1 MGSRFSC
8 TVLMCLVMCSCT
20 EPIPIED
27 PDTRGTELEDDSTS
41 NVNTN
46 LNWEGW
52 NDPVRIGLASGDE
65 VADFATWTVR
75 YDMWCKMRF
84 FSDILH
90 KDLAGEKSSVQRGP
104 VSLLTLLPDEFT
116 KQQVEALRM
125 AQGMKPDPKLMI
137 SNWIKRGQVKKDAG
151 RGVYIKVVSSQ

>member
-1 MGSRFSC
+1 M
-8 TVLMCLVMCSCT
+8 
-20 EPIPIED
+20 
-27 PDTRGTELEDDSTS
+27 
-41 NVNTN
+41 
-46 LNWEGW
+46 
-52 NDPVRIGLASGDE
+52 
-65 VADFATWTVR
+65 R

-125 AQGMKPDPKLMI
+125 AQGMKPDPKMMI
-137 SNWIKRGQVKKDAG
+137 DSWVRRGRVVKSTSNGTYVKVDS
-151 RGVYIKVVSSQ
+151 RQ

>member
-1 MGSRFSC
+1 M
-8 TVLMCLVMCSCT
+8 
-20 EPIPIED
+20 
-27 PDTRGTELEDDSTS
+27 
-41 NVNTN
+41 
-46 LNWEGW
+46 
-52 NDPVRIGLASGDE
+52 
-65 VADFATWTVR
+65 R

-125 AQGMKPDPKLMI
+125 AQGMKPDPSGMI
-137 SNWIKRGQVKKDAG
+137 NQWVSRGRVVRDDL
-151 RGVYIKVVSSQ
+151 RGVFMKVCQ